1 MSTSSDNNIDLTKIF
16 GLVVQTMNQ
25 NQSAL
30 NEADSYNHDHGDNM
44 VQIFDVITQAMKAKD
59 GTSPADQLEYASEL
73 LRNKSAGG
81 SAKIYSEGLSD
92 AAKEFAGKSS
102 LSADNISQ
110 LLQLLL
116 GAAPT
121 TAGATSTD
129 SDLLG
134 SLLGGLTSSVADQ
147 NSSQSRQED
156 QGAIDVGDLVNAGM
170 AFFQTKQS
178 GGSTLN
184 ALMSALASSSR
195 VGSQDY
201 RTQSGALVASALINA
216 VGQLAKSK
224 K

>member
-16 GLVVQTMNQ
+16 GSVAQTMSQ
-25 NQSAL
+25 NQLAL

-59 GTSPADQLEYASEL
+59 GASPADQLEYASEL
-73 LRNKSAGG
+73 LRNKSVSG

-102 LSADNISQ
+102 LSEDNISQ
-110 LLQLLL
+110 LVGLLL

-121 TAGATSTD
+121 AAGGTSTG

>member
-1 MSTSSDNNIDLTKIF
+1 MSTSSDNNIDLAKIF
-16 GLVVQTMNQ
+16 GLVAQTMSQ

-44 VQIFDVITQAMKAKD
+44 VQIFDVITQAMKTKD
-59 GTSPADQLEYASEL
+59 GASPAEQLAYASEL
-73 LRNKSAGG
+73 LRNKSGSG
-81 SAKIYSEGLSD
+81 SAEIYSEGLSD

-110 LLQLLL
+110 LVQLLL

-121 TAGATSTD
+121 TAGDTSTG

-134 SLLGGLTSSVADQ
+134 SLLGGLTGSVTGQ
-147 NSSQSRQED
+147 NSSQSGQED
-156 QGAIDVGDLVNAGM
+156 QGTIDVGDLVNAGV

-178 GGSTLN
+178 GGSTMN
-184 ALMSALASSSR
+184 ALMSALASSSK

-216 VGQLAKSK
+216 VSQLTKSK